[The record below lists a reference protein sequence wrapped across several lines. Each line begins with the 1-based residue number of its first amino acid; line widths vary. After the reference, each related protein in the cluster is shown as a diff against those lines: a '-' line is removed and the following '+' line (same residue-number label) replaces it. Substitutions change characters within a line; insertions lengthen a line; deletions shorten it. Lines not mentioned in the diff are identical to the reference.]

1 MFAGLIR
8 LLKLISETR
17 STDSAL
23 KALINSRKFSVRQID
38 ANLLEINTIITTFAM
53 KLINEQ
59 LGLSKIEMEVIEVSY
74 LIINNLIFHSS
85 LIRIDFLR
93 GKNII

>member
-74 LIINNLIFHSS
+74 LIINN
-85 LIRIDFLR
+85 
-93 GKNII
+93 